1 MKFPED
7 YPFHPPQFLFL
18 AKIFHPN
25 ISVNGRVSVDILQE
39 HWSPAL
45 LSFKWI
51 IILIR
56 SWLNEPNPDDFL
68 NLEAS
73 ELYKKDRK
81 KYEETVKEYTSKF
94 ANYSIFQ
101 NRLKEFDFKIKYID
115 KNDKNKIEKIRA
127 KGYNKK

>member
-1 MKFPED
+1 M
-7 YPFHPPQFLFL
+7 
-18 AKIFHPN
+18 
-25 ISVNGRVSVDILQE
+25 NGRVSVDILQE

-73 ELYKKDRK
+73 ELYKKK
-81 KYEETVKEYTSKF
+81 LILT
-94 ANYSIFQ
+94 
-101 NRLKEFDFKIKYID
+101 LKIL
-115 KNDKNKIEKIRA
+115 
-127 KGYNKK
+127 